1 MRVIEKLRIKILV
14 VEKDKEPYELN
25 VRNMLEKFREII
37 GNENIEVVLL
47 EKDTLLIYDAD
58 GTKKELPTN
67 RVLNDI
73 YKIRGTFILAGN
85 DEYNQDFMDL
95 SKEKIE
101 KYKSEFTI
109 ENELKDEIGDDM
121 EF

>member
-1 MRVIEKLRIKILV
+1 MGVIEKLRIKILV

-67 RVLNDI
+67 RALNDI